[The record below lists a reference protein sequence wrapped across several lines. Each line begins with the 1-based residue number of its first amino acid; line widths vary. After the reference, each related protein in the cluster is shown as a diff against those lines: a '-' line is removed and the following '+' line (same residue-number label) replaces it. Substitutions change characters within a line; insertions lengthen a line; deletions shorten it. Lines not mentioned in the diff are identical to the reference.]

1 MNEFHYR
8 NTWKMFKFL
17 LSIFILIIVIYINKK
32 RRFKICMR
40 IQANKNILNKTA
52 KRGDYFLIHNYPLN
66 VYLGYSYM

>member
-1 MNEFHYR
+1 
-8 NTWKMFKFL
+8 
-17 LSIFILIIVIYINKK
+17 
-32 RRFKICMR
+32 MR